1 MEGYL
6 CSTVAQPLNEGCSK
20 KAVTSDS
27 PCKSGM
33 SWQGETACR
42 PHLPPWTAR
51 PPSWPL
57 EQLILRGPRRRRKE
71 SKAGLRGIAMGTYP
85 KLGQPLRERLPNHAG
100 SACPTTQGTLAHQ
113 SYPHWVEKARFIFP
127 TVGSQMCSPRKGR
140 PSGEVTLQLRP
151 SLRR

>member
-6 CSTVAQPLNEGCSK
+6 CSAVAQPLNEGCSK

-85 KLGQPLRERLPNHAG
+85 KLGQPLRERLPIRVTPTGWKRPDLSSPQWAVRCVRLGRAG
-100 SACPTTQGTLAHQ
+100 RR
-113 SYPHWVEKARFIFP
+113 ARSP
-127 TVGSQMCSPRKGR
+127 CS
-140 PSGEVTLQLRP
+140 
-151 SLRR
+151 